1 MENQLISKLCPETCI
16 IFVSYGR
23 ADIAASSY
31 ASLSASIAPYRDRIK
46 IVISD
51 ATDDEQKM
59 RWAKNTDADDVIL
72 TPRFTPSAS
81 SRNLAMTLILDKYA
95 PGYLCMLEDD
105 YLYHPDWY
113 PSLVETANRLYGVL
127 SPLSLAYGIF
137 TACDHHIPPECC
149 MKDNENKVTAYAF
162 GAVAYQRFMPTS
174 HYLSVMRNW
183 ESDLLGTSFAQS
195 GGQTFRNTMRGF
207 CGAIIPGKL
216 TWPLDVK
223 GELST
228 WRGRRHPGPR
238 AHSFELN
245 DYDVIRKEARRAG
258 EYERSDRE

>member
-127 SPLSLAYGIF
+127 SPLSLAY
-137 TACDHHIPPECC
+137 AP
-149 MKDNENKVTAYAF
+149 VL
-162 GAVAYQRFMPTS
+162 R
-174 HYLSVMRNW
+174 L
-183 ESDLLGTSFAQS
+183 
-195 GGQTFRNTMRGF
+195 FR
-207 CGAIIPGKL
+207 P
-216 TWPLDVK
+216 VQ
-223 GELST
+223 
-228 WRGRRHPGPR
+228 
-238 AHSFELN
+238 
-245 DYDVIRKEARRAG
+245 
-258 EYERSDRE
+258 